1 MSLVKQDSASIVE
14 QVLVSGDLARLT
26 SEQRVQYYR
35 SVCDS
40 LGLNYLTRPFDYI
53 TLNGKLTFYAKKD
66 CTDQL
71 RKIHSVS
78 IRITDRSI
86 MDDLVIVTCE
96 ATTPTGRVDSSIGAV
111 SIAGLKGESKA
122 NALMKAET
130 KARRRVTLSLCGL
143 GILDESEIDDTRAVH
158 VRAEPRAADQLIQA
172 GLTKAAPA
180 LPASPVVAAEA
191 APALFPAA
199 QEEPVDQTSGTDN
212 IVVQEITEHKTKSSI
227 VWKVIDKAGGVWAC
241 FDELLVADLSEY
253 KTAGTRLWITWE
265 KKSSKRAIITAEEYA

>member
-96 ATTPTGRVDSSIGAV
+96 ATTPQGRVDSSIGAV

-143 GILDESEIDDTRAVH
+143 GILDESEIDDARAVH

-172 GLTKAAPA
+172 GVAKAAPA
-180 LPASPVVAAEA
+180 LPALAAEA

-199 QEEPVDQTSGTDN
+199 REAEAAPTDQAAGTDN
-212 IVVQEITEHKTKSSI
+212 IVVHEITEHKTKTSI
-227 VWKVIDKAGGVWAC
+227 VWKVLDTAGGVWAC

-253 KTAGTRLWITWE
+253 KTAGTRLLITWE
-265 KKSSKRAIITAEEYA
+265 RKSAKKAIITAEEFA